1 MRSRSGLGAIGP
13 RSLTARVL
21 LLATAWSAL
30 ALVVI
35 SIVIS
40 QLYRRSAERAFTD
53 LLRAQ
58 LYNVINSITIGD
70 DNQLAG
76 NPQLGDLRFSQ
87 PETGWYWI
95 IEPLGTF
102 AARPLLSSS
111 LGTSEISVPSILTAP
126 FNNRYERF
134 YTATDAF
141 NNQVLVAETEVVL
154 DGEGRA
160 ARFRVAGNLSV
171 VEEDIQAFSRN
182 LYIALAVFGLG
193 SLIVNGLAILYG
205 LQPLDAARR
214 ALERVRR
221 GEAERLEGDFPR
233 EIMPLANDINALI
246 ESNHRIVER
255 ARMQVGNL
263 AHSLKTP
270 VAVLLNE
277 ARILDT
283 VQSDLVRSQ
292 AEALQAQVQ
301 TYLNR
306 ARIAAQRESL
316 VARTEAG
323 PVLERLVRVMRR
335 LNPDKAFHLSVFP
348 PGLTLAMEQ
357 QDMEETIGNL
367 LENAARFC
375 RTGVWITATPT
386 ASSAPIA
393 GAADTIRRT
402 WVAVAVE
409 DDGPGLEQDEIGEAL
424 KRGRRLD
431 ESKPGAGLGLSI
443 VREVTEEYQGRFELS
458 RAVRGGLRAE
468 LLLPGVTQQTV

>member
-1 MRSRSGLGAIGP
+1 MGGV

-21 LLATAWSAL
+21 LLATAWSAV

-35 SIVIS
+35 AIVIS
-40 QLYRRSAERAFTD
+40 ALYRQSAERAFTD

-58 LYNVINSITIGD
+58 LYNVINSMTIGE
-70 DNQLAG
+70 DNKLSG

-102 AARPLLSSS
+102 AASPISSSS
-111 LGTSEISVPSILTAP
+111 LGTSNIKVPTILSVP

-134 YTATDAF
+134 YQTYDAF
-141 NNQVLVAETEVVL
+141 GNHVLVAETEVVL

-160 ARFRVAGNLSV
+160 ARFRVSGNLAV
-171 VEEDIQAFSRN
+171 VEDDIQSFSRN
-182 LYIALAVFGLG
+182 LYIALVIFGVGSLVVNGAAILFGL
-193 SLIVNGLAILYG
+193 L
-205 LQPLDAARR
+205 PLKGARR
-214 ALERVRR
+214 SLERVRR
-221 GEAERLEGDFPR
+221 GEVERLEGQFPR

-246 ESNHRIVER
+246 ESNRRIVER

-270 VAVLLNE
+270 LAVLLNE
-277 ARILDT
+277 ARLGEK

-292 AEALQAQVQ
+292 AEAMQSQVQ
-301 TYLNR
+301 SYLNR

-316 VARTEAG
+316 LARSEVE

-335 LNPDKAFHLSVFP
+335 LNPEREFHLSVSP
-348 PGLTLAMEQ
+348 STLAIGMEQ
-357 QDMEETIGNL
+357 QDLEETVGNL
-367 LENAARFC
+367 LENASRFC
-375 RTGVWITATPT
+375 KTGVNVTATP
-386 ASSAPIA
+386 AAAPE
-393 GAADTIRRT
+393 GAEGDAARRA
-402 WVAVAVE
+402 WVLLVVE
-409 DDGPGLEQDEIGEAL
+409 DDGPGLEPEQITEAL

-443 VREVTEEYQGRFELS
+443 VTEITSEYQGVVRLD
-458 RAVRGGLRAE
+458 RGPRGGLRAT
-468 LLLPGVTQQTV
+468 LLLPGVLKDGT

>member
-1 MRSRSGLGAIGP
+1 MGP

-40 QLYRRSAERAFTD
+40 QLYRQSAERAFTD

-58 LYNVINSITIGD
+58 LYNVINSITIGS
-70 DNQLAG
+70 DNQLSG
-76 NPQLGDLRFSQ
+76 SPQLGDLRFSQ

-102 AARPLLSSS
+102 AARPLSSSS
-111 LGTSEISVPSILTAP
+111 LGTSNVSVPSILAVP

-134 YTATDAF
+134 YPANDAF
-141 NNQVLVAETEVVL
+141 GNHVLVAETEVVL

-160 ARFRVAGNLSV
+160 ARFRVSGNLAV
-171 VEEDIQAFSRN
+171 VEEDIQAFTRS

-193 SLIVNGLAILYG
+193 SLVVNGLAILYG
-205 LQPLDAARR
+205 LQPLDGARR

-221 GEAERLEGDFPR
+221 GEAERLEGEFPR

-246 ESNHRIVER
+246 ESNRRLVER

-270 VAVLLNE
+270 IAVLLNE
-277 ARILDT
+277 ARLLDKP
-283 VQSDLVRSQ
+283 QSELVRSQ
-292 AEALQAQVQ
+292 AEAMQAQVQ
-301 TYLNR
+301 SYLSR

-316 VARTEAG
+316 LARTDIE

-335 LNPDKAFHLSVFP
+335 LNPDKEFHLSVSP
-348 PGLTLAMEQ
+348 PGAALAMEQ
-357 QDMEETIGNL
+357 QDVEETIGNL

-375 RTGVWITATPT
+375 ETGVWITATP
-386 ASSAPIA
+386 ASEPQQEGDAL
-393 GAADTIRRT
+393 RRT
-402 WVAVAVE
+402 WVEMTVE
-409 DDGPGLEQDEIGEAL
+409 DDGPGLEPDQIREAM
-424 KRGRRLD
+424 KRGTRLD

-443 VREVTEEYQGRFELS
+443 VREITSEYQGMFKLTRGP
-458 RAVRGGLRAE
+458 RGGLMAR
-468 LLLPGVTQQTV
+468 LLLPGVTKSAA